1 MDLLVAPL
9 WGLYANMIAQL
20 VSQVSSHFIIYYHRL
35 VANAA
40 ARQVEVKQRSM
51 SRDVNLED
59 LMEQATD
66 IDDVVSGLSG
76 MNDNRNDEK
85 RSLCKHS
92 FTRPHRG
99 ESAKLQVRSWV
110 NKVFLALCVTTVT
123 LLLVGCILPSYS
135 FDYLGLVG
143 VAVESGMDFQEARV
157 YLSVMST
164 AQLLMDQAR
173 FLGTAKDFV
182 GLLSIAIVLVM
193 TSLIVPIAQVVT
205 LVVEW
210 LVPVRQVV
218 SSRLRVAI
226 EIFQAWQYVEVFLL
240 SVIVAV
246 WQIGDV
252 STFLVNDYCGGLSG
266 FFSNLVSN
274 GILDPSDGQ
283 CFRSQASI
291 EPASYVLIAA
301 AIVLIMLTSFVSKA
315 TVQRRRDED
324 EEHFH
329 FITTSSFSLEDVDKD
344 ASPPIEKIT
353 NVPLLFSDQY
363 RWFLVADNQ

>member
-1 MDLLVAPL
+1 
-9 WGLYANMIAQL
+9 MIAQL
-20 VSQVSSHFIIYYHRL
+20 VSQVSSHFIIYYHRS
-35 VANAA
+35 VAASAA
-40 ARQVEVKQRSM
+40 SRVEDKRRSLYGE
-51 SRDVNLED
+51 VINQGFPK
-59 LMEQATD
+59 EQAKD
-66 IDDVVSGLSG
+66 IVETVPESLDTAEEEEVPT
-76 MNDNRNDEK
+76 DEK
-85 RSLCKHS
+85 RALCKHA

-99 ESAKLQVRSWV
+99 ESAKLRTRSWV
-110 NKVFLALCVTTVT
+110 NAAFMCLCLSTVI

-143 VAVESGMDFQEARV
+143 LAVESGMDFQEARI
-157 YLSVMST
+157 YLSVIST

-173 FLGTAKDFV
+173 FLGTTKDFI
-182 GLLSIAIVLVM
+182 GLLSIAMVLVL
-193 TSLIVPIAQVVT
+193 TSLVVPVAQVAT

-210 LVPVRQVV
+210 LVPVRRVV

-266 FFSNLVSN
+266 LFIFLVSN

-291 EPASYVLIAA
+291 EPASYILIAA
-301 AIVLIMLTSFVSKA
+301 SIVLIVVTSFVSKA
-315 TVQRRRDED
+315 TAQRDRED
-324 EEHFH
+324 NEPRFSVPS
-329 FITTSSFSLEDVDKD
+329 TLSSSSSLTLENGSDVGT
-344 ASPPIEKIT
+344 PPIEKIT
-353 NVPLLFSDQY
+353 NIPVLFTDHY
-363 RWFLVADNQ
+363 RWLLVTSNQ